1 MRSDEIMLM
10 LEKIVI
16 QKSNEFGFEIMEL
29 ENSGNVVSILR
40 EDWHLFLEMRSPI
53 VPSLLL
59 QMTIYVE
66 DEALRMLFF
75 PSPAIIDSRN
85 MNQFILLSNAANRYL
100 YMGSALGRFWV
111 DVENRDFTYELILGK
126 ELIEHHA
133 AEIEK
138 QLFDAPY
145 SHFKD
150 LHIPLLMRAENVWK
164 TDVAIRYLTELR
176 EKGYVGN
183 SVYSVYGLW

>member
-1 MRSDEIMLM
+1 MKNDEIILM
-10 LEKIVI
+10 LNKIVT
-16 QKSNEFGFEIMEL
+16 QKSNELGFEIMEL
-29 ENSGNVVSILR
+29 ENSGNVVSIFR

-59 QMTIYVE
+59 QMTISVE
-66 DEALRMLFF
+66 DKAVRMLIF

-85 MNQFILLSNAANRYL
+85 TNQFILLSNAANRYL

-111 DVENRDFTYELILGK
+111 DVENRDFAYELILRG

-138 QLFDAPY
+138 QLFDVPY

-150 LHIPLLMRAENVWK
+150 LHIPLLMLEENVWK
-164 TDVAIRYLTELR
+164 VDIALRYLTELR
-176 EKGYVGN
+176 EKGYVDN
-183 SVYSVYGLW
+183 FVYGL